1 MTICQYSK
9 VQKWN
14 DEDVLG
20 EAFSEGIDN
29 FFVHVYIP
37 IQKRNSTTHMIIE
50 DEWEMTDIGLS
61 DSQIAQIYNT
71 YYGQNY
77 LIEKLIKRQDDAYD
91 YETSYKNLGK
101 RIQSVFL
108 LNKQKYL
115 KLLDLQG
122 YVYNPLWN
130 VDGTDEFT
138 YLENQGINDVTN
150 TAKIGNVYEYTN
162 TYDGS
167 LRASTK
173 TQYGSFDGNDQEQSG
188 TGGGISDTDNV
199 NQKTKTTYKHNN
211 AKNLTENNNEEDYT
225 ATSTWDQD
233 IKGGDKFHTE
243 KRVRTGNIGVTKTQ
257 ELIASERENLRFT
270 IIQEF
275 FDDINKQILIGIF
288 DN

>member
-29 FFVHVYIP
+29 FFVHIYIP
-37 IQKRNSTTHMIIE
+37 IQKRDSTTHMIIE
-50 DEWEMTDIGLS
+50 NEWEMADIGLS

-77 LIEKLIKRQDDAYD
+77 LIEKLRKRQDDAYD

-130 VDGTDEFT
+130 VDGTEEYT
-138 YLENQGINDVTN
+138 YLENQGVNDVKN
-150 TAKIGNVYEYTN
+150 AAKIGTVTGKTN
-162 TYDGS
+162 TYDGT
-167 LRASTK
+167 LRDATQTLYGTVGSANNNQESETK
-173 TQYGSFDGNDQEQSG
+173 YTH
-188 TGGGISDTDNV
+188 
-199 NQKTKTTYKHNN
+199 KN
-211 AKNLTENNNEEDYT
+211 AKNLDENNEEQDYN
-225 ATSTWDQD
+225 ATSAFGES
-233 IKGGDKFHTE
+233 IIGGDKFHTE
-243 KRVRTGNIGVTKTQ
+243 KRIRTGNIGVTKTQ

-270 IIQEF
+270 VLQEF

>member
-29 FFVHVYIP
+29 FFVHIYIP
-37 IQKRNSTTHMIIE
+37 IQKRDSTTHMIIE
-50 DEWEMTDIGLS
+50 NEWEMADIGLS

-77 LIEKLIKRQDDAYD
+77 LIEKLRKRQDDAYD

-130 VDGTDEFT
+130 VDGIDEFT
-138 YLENQGINDVTN
+138 FLENQGVNNET
-150 TAKIGNVYEYTN
+150 TSTN
-162 TYDGS
+162 TYDGT
-167 LRASTK
+167 LRPAIK
-173 TQYGSFDGNDQEQSG
+173 TEYEHQL
-188 TGGGISDTDNV
+188 
-199 NQKTKTTYKHNN
+199 
-211 AKNLTENNNEEDYT
+211 AKNGTADYN
-225 ATSTWDQD
+225 ATSTFGDTVT
-233 IKGGDKFHTE
+233 GGDKFHTE
-243 KRVRTGNIGVTKTQ
+243 KRVRQGNIGVTKTQ
-257 ELIASERENLRFT
+257 ELVASERENLRFT